1 MFRQRAPLVA
11 RIALIALVAVTIV
24 TLQLCLAGQ
33 VSAQP
38 PTGSAASQ
46 RGAPSRG
53 RSGSGPTA
61 KDATVEDRDA
71 SPTGTTGQM
80 AGAPTEGQALSD
92 EFIARI
98 LSPWNGDLS
107 GIKERRYLRMLVTFN
122 RTHYYADRL
131 QQHGLTYDA
140 GMLFE
145 KFLNDRLKMKT
156 VEIHVVF
163 IPVTRDRLFQALA
176 EGKGDIAAAAL
187 TVTPE
192 RETRV
197 NFGPPIAGDI
207 REIVVTS
214 ATQPPVATAD
224 DLSGRSVHVRKSS
237 SFYQSLTELN
247 RRLTARG
254 KAPVNIV
261 TVPEELETEDLLEMA
276 NADLIP
282 ITIAD
287 DYLAE
292 FWAMVFDHIRLQ
304 PAAVKTGDE
313 IAWAVRKNAPELQAA
328 VDAFVRA
335 NPKGSTHY
343 NMIYQRYL
351 KNADYVKSATSPRE
365 MEKFR
370 QIRGL
375 FQKYGAQYDLPWPLL
390 AAQAYQESQLDQA
403 KKSQAGAIG
412 VMQIKPSTA
421 AGWPINIEGV
431 ATSAEKNIQAGVKYL
446 RFIVDEYYKDAP
458 IDRVNKGLF
467 AIASYNA
474 GPGRI
479 SQLRRR
485 AAALGFDPNKW
496 FGNVEVI
503 AAREIGRET
512 VTYVSNIY
520 KYYVSYRLALQQIE
534 ARQRARRF

>member
-1 MFRQRAPLVA
+1 MKVPTRRSPLLVA
-11 RIALIALVAVTIV
+11 LIVA
-24 TLQLCLAGQ
+24 TLPWCMTCQ
-33 VSAQP
+33 VSE
-38 PTGSAASQ
+38 
-46 RGAPSRG
+46 
-53 RSGSGPTA
+53 RSEPGPVA
-61 KDATVEDRDA
+61 KDTPTEDRDD
-71 SPTGTTGQM
+71 SPIG
-80 AGAPTEGQALSD
+80 GQALSD
-92 EFIARI
+92 EFIARM
-98 LSPWNGDLS
+98 LAPWHGDLP

-122 RTHYYADRL
+122 RTHYFADRM

-140 GMLFE
+140 GELFE
-145 KFLNDRLKMKT
+145 TFLNRQLKMTT
-156 VEIHVVF
+156 VQIHVVF

-176 EGKGDIAAAAL
+176 EGKGDIAAAGL

-192 RETRV
+192 RETRAT
-197 NFGPPIAGDI
+197 FAPPFATNV

-214 ATQPPVATAD
+214 ASQPPVATAD

-247 RRLTARG
+247 RRLAVQG

-261 TVPEELETEDLLEMA
+261 TVPEALETEDLLEMA

-282 ITIAD
+282 VTIAD

-292 FWAMVFDHIRLQ
+292 FWAMVFSGIRLQ
-304 PAAVKTGDE
+304 PATVNTGGQL
-313 IAWAVRKNAPELQAA
+313 AWAVRRDAPELQRAT
-328 VDAFVRA
+328 DAFVRA
-335 NPKGSTHY
+335 NPKGSASF
-343 NMIYQRYL
+343 NRIVQRYL
-351 KNADYVKSATSPRE
+351 KNADYVKNATSERE
-365 MEKFR
+365 MAKFR

-375 FQKYGAQYDLPWPLL
+375 FEKYGDQYDLPWPLL
-390 AAQAYQESQLDQA
+390 AAQAYQESQLNQT
-403 KKSQAGAIG
+403 KTSHAGAVG

-421 AGWPINIEGV
+421 AGSPINITGV
-431 ATSAEKNIQAGVKYL
+431 ATSTDRNVQAGVKYL
-446 RFIVDEYYKDAP
+446 RYLVDEYYEDSA
-458 IDRVNKGLF
+458 IDPVNKGLF

-485 AAALGFDPNKW
+485 AAALGFDPNVW

-512 VTYVSNIY
+512 VTYVGNVY

-534 ARQRARRF
+534 ARRRAREF